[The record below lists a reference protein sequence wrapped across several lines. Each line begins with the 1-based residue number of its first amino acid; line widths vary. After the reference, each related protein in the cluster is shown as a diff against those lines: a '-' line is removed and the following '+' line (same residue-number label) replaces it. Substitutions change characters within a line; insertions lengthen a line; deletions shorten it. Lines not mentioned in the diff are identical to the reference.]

1 MRRAFPHL
9 PALVLVLIAVLW
21 IVPSVDADDHPEI
34 LRVAGVRQSPPFEM
48 ETVDGGADGIL
59 VDLWEIWSRKTGIPV
74 DYRLL
79 SPDAAIA
86 RLRAGKIDAIS
97 GLAGLP
103 DAGDLARSDPYYR
116 VSVDVFAL
124 RSAGGID
131 DLEDLIA
138 FRVGVVRGDVA
149 DGYLRRHF
157 PEMALAR
164 YPDYPTILRA
174 ALAGEIRVFAGML
187 PEVLLHIGRTGQAR
201 RFRHSRHR
209 LFTADI
215 RAVVRA
221 DRPDLVARIDSGFGR
236 ISADEIQAVER
247 RWTGITLGHWIPW
260 PLIGVGVLVLVTAGG
275 GIIIWTWN
283 VGLKRK
289 VDLATA
295 DLRLKGAALQASEV
309 RLRESERRLQTVNEE
324 LERRVADRTEAL
336 RQANQRLADA
346 IRHAR
351 NLARS
356 ADAANRSKSE
366 FLANMS
372 HEIRTPMNGIIGAC
386 ELALGAEPPPR
397 QREYLE
403 IIHTSA
409 RSLLHLIN
417 DILDFS
423 KIEAGRLDIEEI
435 PFSLREMV
443 GETCEIFGDR
453 NSDRPVE
460 MVIDVHPSVPDGLIG
475 DPFRLRQVLMN
486 LISNAFKF
494 TERGRVVVWV
504 RRTRTAPES
513 DDALPGLTLAV
524 GVRDTGIGIESDQRA
539 RLFEA
544 FTQADGGITRQ
555 YGGTG
560 LGLAI
565 CKRIVGL
572 MGGRIRVASRPGAGS
587 AFTFT
592 ARLTLDPQGAEP
604 PRLPAEL
611 RNLRAEVIGCD
622 PVARRAIRRELAAM
636 GFRVDGG
643 GDPPADA
650 PFDLILWNT
659 EMPDPRSRWPKARI
673 IAIADGGRAGDGAAP
688 AAWLTRPVHPLPLR
702 DAVRVA
708 FGLTDGGTPP
718 SEPLATDAR
727 FSRIRIILAE
737 DHAINRL
744 ITTEILE
751 KAGMVV
757 TSAENGRKAV
767 AAVTAGKGDAVL
779 MDVRMPVM
787 SGVDATR
794 AIRKWEAGRPGSPRI
809 PIIAMTAQAM
819 DGDREHCL
827 EAGMDDYV
835 AKPIRRRVLF
845 DVLSRH
851 LPLPPP
857 GPEIAPEIPEWA
869 RDLNFPGIDLPA
881 ALDRFEGD
889 ADRYIEILGRFCD
902 EHRETASVLADL
914 ADEGLWD
921 ALRSRAHGL
930 KGAAGNVAAP
940 DLESAARSL
949 ERAARSET
957 GVDAAIDRVA
967 AEMTAVSAAH
977 RQLAEIA
984 AAASGEAEAKTP
996 APPSIDTAE
1005 ALETL
1010 EASLSAS
1017 DPVTAAD
1024 ALADLREILKGQG
1037 LTDAATALEGAIN
1050 AYDFDRAADL
1060 LEGVRGRLNPA
1071 GRQ

>member
-1 MRRAFPHL
+1 MVPCIL
-9 PALVLVLIAVLW
+9 ILVLIALLW
-21 IVPSVDADDHPEI
+21 AAPSVDGGDPPEL
-34 LRVAGVRQSPPFEM
+34 LRVAGVRQSPPLEM
-48 ETVDGGADGIL
+48 ETVDGRAGGIL
-59 VDLWEIWSRKTGIPV
+59 VDLWDIWSRKTGIPV

-79 SPDAAIA
+79 PPETALA
-86 RLRAGKIDAIS
+86 RLRTGEIDVIS
-97 GLAGLP
+97 GLAELP
-103 DAGDLARSDPYYR
+103 DAGDLARSAPYYR

-131 DLEDLIA
+131 DLEDLTA
-138 FRVGVVRGDVA
+138 FRVGVIRGDVA

-157 PEMALAR
+157 PDVPLAR
-164 YPDYPTILRA
+164 YPDYPSMLRS
-174 ALAGEIRVFAGML
+174 ALAGEIRVFAGMQ
-187 PEVLLHIGRTGQAR
+187 PEALLHIGRTGQAR
-201 RFRHSRHR
+201 RFRHGRHR
-209 LFTADI
+209 LFTAEI

-221 DRPDLVARIDSGFGR
+221 DRPALIARIDRGFDR
-236 ISADEIQAVER
+236 IPSDAIQAVER
-247 RWTGITLGHWIPW
+247 RWIGITLGHWIPW
-260 PLIGVGVLVLVTAGG
+260 PLIGVGALVLVAAAG

-289 VDLATA
+289 VELATA
-295 DLRLKGAALQASEV
+295 DLRLKGAALQASET

-324 LERRVADRTEAL
+324 LERRVASRTEAL
-336 RQANQRLADA
+336 SQANQRLADA

-386 ELALGAEPPPR
+386 ELALGAAPPPR

-423 KIEAGRLDIEEI
+423 KIEAGRLDIESI
-435 PFSLREMV
+435 PFSLRQTV
-443 GETCEIFGDR
+443 GETCETFLDR
-453 NSDRPVE
+453 EADRPVE
-460 MVIDVHPSVPDGLIG
+460 TVIDIHPSVPDRLIG
-475 DPFRLRQVLMN
+475 DPFRFRQVLMN

-504 RRTRTAPES
+504 RVTRTASAPDEARP
-513 DDALPGLTLAV
+513 DLTLAV
-524 GVRDTGIGIESDQRA
+524 GVRDTGIGINPDQRA
-539 RLFEA
+539 RLFDA
-544 FTQADGGITRQ
+544 FTQADGGTTRR

-572 MGGRIRVASRPGAGS
+572 MGGRIWVASRPGAGS

-592 ARLTLDPQGAEP
+592 VRIALDPQRAEP
-604 PRLPAEL
+604 PRLPEEF
-611 RNLRAEVIGCD
+611 RGLRAGVKGCD
-622 PVARRAIRRELAAM
+622 PVARRAIRRELADM
-636 GFRVDGG
+636 GFRVTGSG
-643 GDPPADA
+643 YPPADA
-650 PFDLILWNT
+650 VFDLILWDT
-659 EMPDPRSRWPKARI
+659 DLPDPQGQWPDARI
-673 IAIADGGRAGDGAAP
+673 IAMTENGRAADGATP
-688 AAWLTRPVHPLPLR
+688 SVWLTKPVHPLPLR

-708 FGLTDGGTPP
+708 FGLEPAPALP
-718 SEPLATDAR
+718 SKVPVTETR
-727 FSRIRIILAE
+727 FSRSRIILAE

-779 MDVRMPVM
+779 MDVRMPEM

-794 AIRKWEAGRPGSPRI
+794 AIRQWEAGRPGQPRI

-819 DGDREHCL
+819 DGDRERCL

-835 AKPIRRRVLF
+835 AKPIRRRALF
-845 DVLSRH
+845 EVLSRH
-851 LPLPPP
+851 LPLPPS
-857 GPEIAPEIPEWA
+857 GPEDAPEPPAWI
-869 RDLNFPGIDLPA
+869 RDQNLTGIDLTS

-889 ADRYIEILGRFCD
+889 ADRYIEILSRFCD
-902 EHRETASVLADL
+902 EHREIASDLADL
-914 ADEGLWD
+914 AVEGQWD
-921 ALRSRAHGL
+921 ALRFRAHGL

-949 ERAARSET
+949 ERAARSES
-957 GVDAAIDRVA
+957 GAEAEIHRVA
-967 AEMTAVSAAH
+967 AAVTAVSAAH
-977 RQLAEIA
+977 RQLAEMA
-984 AAASGEAEAKTP
+984 AAASNEADDEAP
-996 APPSIDTAE
+996 APPAVHPDE
-1005 ALETL
+1005 ALKML
-1010 EASLSAS
+1010 EASLSAC
-1017 DPVTAAD
+1017 DPVAAAD
-1024 ALADLREILKGQG
+1024 ALADLRRL
-1037 LTDAATALEGAIN
+1037 LTGDDLAAAAADLEGAIG

-1060 LEGVRGRLNPA
+1060 LEGVRGHLESA
-1071 GRQ
+1071 GRD